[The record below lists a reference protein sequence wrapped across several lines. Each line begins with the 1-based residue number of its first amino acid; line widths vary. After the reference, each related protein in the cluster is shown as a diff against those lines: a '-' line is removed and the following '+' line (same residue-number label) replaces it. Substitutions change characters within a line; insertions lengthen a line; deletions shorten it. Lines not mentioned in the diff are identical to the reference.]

1 MVEEIDPTPPNVPG
15 WRQEI
20 KEWEVELEKWDILQ
34 NKLML
39 DPKTI
44 ETKKDM
50 IKWKIRSLKHKIAE
64 DICALT
70 APVKDGDWD
79 QP

>member
-1 MVEEIDPTPPNVPG
+1 MYYCDNWTALDVMVEQIDTTPPNVPG

-20 KEWEVELEKWDILQ
+20 KQQEVELEQWDILQ
-34 NKLML
+34 KTLML

-50 IKWKIRSLKHKIAE
+50 IKWKIR
-64 DICALT
+64 
-70 APVKDGDWD
+70 
-79 QP
+79 